1 MKWRQRTLD
10 EIADLI
16 CGNGEG
22 TPFVYRSSSYI
33 TRFFRDADT
42 DFAHDGSTRAAWVS
56 GVLKQ
61 ILAEPHAD
69 AQTPPPTFC
78 RVIATL
84 MDVGDTTD
92 GDPDRT
98 AALSRFNTALAREG
112 FEAFYATDRKCYL
125 RHIGTGAIAAPAANP
140 HRPLSKDELVRRE
153 LLAAFLD
160 NASEDELIQD
170 VLLPLFRQ
178 TIATS
183 ADILLR
189 C

>member
-22 TPFVYRSSSYI
+22 TPFFYRSSSYI

-56 GVLKQ
+56 GVLEH

-69 AQTPPPTFC
+69 AQTPPSTFC

-84 MDVGDTTD
+84 MDVGD
-92 GDPDRT
+92 
-98 AALSRFNTALAREG
+98 
-112 FEAFYATDRKCYL
+112 ATD
-125 RHIGTGAIAAPAANP
+125 AIPI
-140 HRPLSKDELVRRE
+140 VR
-153 LLAAFLD
+153 
-160 NASEDELIQD
+160 
-170 VLLPLFRQ
+170 
-178 TIATS
+178 
-183 ADILLR
+183 LR
-189 C
+189 CLD